1 MSITSQFR
9 YSSSVLTYQDQGINS
24 NPSKTYTDWSR
35 TTLLSVE
42 NPKENRYVVDPGDT
56 LSVFSGIRSTSIS
69 GTTEFLLTISPLS
82 SDVYR
87 FTWDTVGTN
96 PAFRVNR
103 NLTCNTHTLT
113 LAVNINQT
121 VSLTSS
127 NAGDFSAVV
136 VGDTIFIP
144 GVSTGDIASPF
155 NSLNEGYWQVIG
167 KDGPGTVLQMIRP
180 TGTSFSAYAQA
191 VLQTTNLQILAYSAA
206 GVQVNDK
213 VNISA
218 GFSTPVLRTFTVS
231 AVTPTWFEV
240 VSTDPLPVIET
251 AVPTAAGMIFYSTAK
266 QFIKVEAD
274 QECVLRMNG
283 DTSDYMRLSP
293 WAAGDPDQVSEFVKV
308 GPTWSLDVVNKSTA
322 SLNVLIIS
330 VE

>member
-1 MSITSQFR
+1 MIANFR
-9 YSSSVLTYQDQGINS
+9 YSSSVLAYLDSNINS
-24 NPSKTYTDWSR
+24 NPSKIYTDWSR

-42 NPKENRYVVDPGDT
+42 NPKENQYVVDPGAT
-56 LSVFSGIRSTSIS
+56 LSIFSGIRSTSID

-82 SDVYR
+82 SDTYR

-103 NLTCNTHTLT
+103 NLTCNAHTLT
-113 LAVNINQT
+113 IALNINQT
-121 VSLTSS
+121 ASLTSS
-127 NAGDFSAVV
+127 NAGDFSAVL

-180 TGTSFSAYAQA
+180 TGTSFSGYGQA
-191 VLQTTNLQILAYSAA
+191 VLQTTNVQILAYSSA
-206 GVQVNDK
+206 GVQVGDM

-218 GFSTPVLRTFTVS
+218 GFSTPVLKTFAVS
-231 AVTPTWFEV
+231 AVTPAWFEIT
-240 VSTDPLPVIET
+240 STDPLPVVET
-251 AVPTAAGMIFYSTAK
+251 AVPTAAGMIFYSTSK
-266 QFIKVEAD
+266 QFLKVEAD

-283 DTSDYMRLSP
+283 DTSDFMRLSP

-308 GPTWSLDVVNKSTA
+308 GPTWSLTVVNKSTA
-322 SLNVLIIS
+322 SLNILVLS
-330 VE
+330 CE